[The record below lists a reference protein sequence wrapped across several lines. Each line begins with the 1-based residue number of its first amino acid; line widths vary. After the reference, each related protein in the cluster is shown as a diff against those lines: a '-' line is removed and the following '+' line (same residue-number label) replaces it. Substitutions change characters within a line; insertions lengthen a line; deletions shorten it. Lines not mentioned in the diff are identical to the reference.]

1 MTKEDMKQ
9 ISDLMD
15 EKFIASEGRMRAEI
29 VASEARTGEKIDRV
43 ENNLSAEIKKNRISM
58 TRHMQELNAKWVETN
73 EKLDRMLARMD
84 GMDKN
89 MSAMR
94 AEMDAV
100 PKRFDAVETNL
111 GRKIS
116 ESETRI
122 FRRILL
128 SELLKYECTVALST
142 DRGFEELF
150 KCLFQVG
157 HILGACSLIR
167 RVHS

>member
-1 MTKEDMKQ
+1 MAFKSSICYDSFTNWDGKTAFPGGRRKKETFHTV
-9 ISDLMD
+9 IW
-15 EKFIASEGRMRAEI
+15 AGR
-29 VASEARTGEKIDRV
+29 
-43 ENNLSAEIKKNRISM
+43 IK
-58 TRHMQELNAKWVETN
+58 
-73 EKLDRMLARMD
+73 D
-84 GMDKN
+84 
-89 MSAMR
+89 
-94 AEMDAV
+94 
-100 PKRFDAVETNL
+100 PP
-111 GRKIS
+111 
-116 ESETRI
+116 ETRI